1 MKLEKREITLNEKDS
16 VNDVKYIEK
25 HLLLEY
31 AERAEK
37 LARKQ
42 SRAEITRL
50 MKEVAEDMWFAR
62 DLANG
67 LEEKDF

>member
-1 MKLEKREITLNEKDS
+1 MKLEKRKIALNGKDS

-31 AERAEK
+31 AERLDK

-50 MKEVAEDMWFAR
+50 MGEVADDMWFAG
-62 DLANG
+62 DLAKD
-67 LEEKDF
+67 LEEKNF